1 MAKYKNTLQ
10 KIIRVICTMNLMPIR
25 TNMTVEECELF
36 SSFDNYIDEYE
47 DDLDMEI
54 DPSPSNT
61 ILIGILASGSNNQ
74 NDDIKTFPLAKI
86 PLNVFYHK
94 SIIPYVDSY
103 WVPNNHHKH
112 LAIFTFSQMN
122 SQDMKPVDKTN
133 IIRRIQTRFRSVYNK
148 RNHFINGPITKALYN
163 RELKG
168 KYPKSIQ
175 LSLLRGLLL

>member
-1 MAKYKNTLQ
+1 MST
-10 KIIRVICTMNLMPIR
+10 R
-25 TNMTVEECELF
+25 TNITVEDCELF
-36 SSFDNYIDEYE
+36 HSFDNSIDEYE
-47 DDLDMEI
+47 DDLELETF
-54 DPSPSNT
+54 SPNT
-61 ILIGILASGSNNQ
+61 TYIGILVTSSNNHKA
-74 NDDIKTFPLAKI
+74 NTVSLAKI

-103 WVPNNHHKH
+103 WVPNHHHKH
-112 LAIFTFSQMN
+112 LAIFTFSQMD

-133 IIRRIQTRFRSVYNK
+133 IIRRIQRRFRSVYSK
-148 RNHFINGPITKALYN
+148 RNHLINGPITKALYN

>member
-1 MAKYKNTLQ
+1 MS
-10 KIIRVICTMNLMPIR
+10 LMSIR
-25 TNMTVEECELF
+25 TNMTVEERELF

-47 DDLDMEI
+47 DDMEMEP
-54 DPSPSNT
+54 PSSNM
-61 ILIGILASGSNNQ
+61 IFIGILASGSRNR

-86 PLNVFYHK
+86 PLDVFYHK

-103 WVPNNHHKH
+103 WVPNDHHKH
-112 LAIFTFSQMN
+112 LAIFIMCQENT
-122 SQDMKPVDKTN
+122 QDMKPVDKTN
-133 IIRRIQTRFRSVYNK
+133 IIRRVQRRFRSVYNK

-168 KYPKSIQ
+168 KYPKTIQ